1 MQLAVLNPGGR
12 DREQR
17 FPDGAGA
24 PDAHGHAPVNF
35 HAYAACTRGGFF
47 CDAKAIPREMRAVLL
62 LLRSKLK
69 AALAAL
75 KTLKAEGRTVAI
87 SWKESGQHQVAK
99 QLDSAA
105 NLAMFRE
112 ICALADG
119 ALSSTT
125 ELVPLCRAAG
135 ARAAEFIPTPYPVDD
150 ARWDFSRP
158 LAERSGIFIGT
169 REWDVPS
176 RNHAAA
182 LLRASALGVPV
193 TVFNLDGR
201 SGKKKLDA
209 LGCDALHVIEERLPY
224 PDYLREMAKCRVVF
238 QLDASAVPGQ
248 VAGDA
253 LLCRMP
259 CVGGNG
265 AVDRVAFDESADLVA
280 LLHDDAALRAAVE
293 SSQARAQSSL
303 SFAACAERLE
313 KFFGALNVA

>member
-1 MQLAVLNPGGR
+1 MQLAVLNPAGR

-24 PDAHGHAPVNF
+24 PDARVHAPVNY
-35 HAYAACTRGGFF
+35 HAYAACTGGGFF
-47 CDAKAIPREMRAVLL
+47 RDAKMIPSEMRAILL
-62 LLRSKLK
+62 LLRSDLK
-69 AALAAL
+69 PALAAL
-75 KTLKAEGRTVAI
+75 KTLKAAGLTVAV

-99 QLDSAA
+99 QLDAAA
-105 NLAMFRE
+105 NLALFRE

-119 ALSSTT
+119 ALSSTP
-125 ELVPLCRAAG
+125 ELVPLYRAAG
-135 ARAAEFIPTPYPVDD
+135 AKAAEFIPTPYPADD

-182 LLRASALGVPV
+182 LLRACSLGVPV

-201 SGKKKLDA
+201 TGRKKLDA
-209 LGCDALHVIEERLPY
+209 LGCASLHVIESRLPY
-224 PDYLREMAKCRVVF
+224 SEYLREMAKCRVVF

-259 CVGGNG
+259 CAGGNG
-265 AVDRVAFDESADLVA
+265 AVDQIAFGDDADVES
-280 LLHDDAALRAAVE
+280 LLRDDAAWRGAVDA
-293 SSQARAQSSL
+293 SQARALASL
-303 SFAACAERLE
+303 SFAAVSPRLRE
-313 KFFGALNVA
+313 FFGGLGVA